1 MTSNQLSKELQISAE
16 ALSTRLQ
23 TAGLSVSGGLDA
35 ELSEAQIQAVR
46 DGTSAEVVRHIRAPI
61 PLKELAD
68 LLKVKPNILIMQLM
82 KMNIFATFSDKIELK
97 YAQALGRIK
106 NVRIEPEP
114 KAESPKPPIPH
125 EDPSKEVKKKKLGDP
140 VPEDRSD
147 ELIPRPP
154 VVTILGHVDHGK
166 TTLLDAIR
174 NTRVAASESGG
185 ITQHIGAYMVSTNDK
200 EIAFIDTPG
209 HAAFTAMRARGAN
222 VTDIAII
229 VVAAD
234 DGVKPQTIE
243 AIQHARAAGVTI
255 MVAITKIDL
264 PNANLNRVYGQ
275 LQQQDLA
282 PEALGGKTI
291 CCPVSAVRGDGL
303 SDLLGMI
310 VLQSDMMEL
319 KANHKKKA
327 TGFVL
332 EARMEP
338 GMGPVATG
346 LVKQG
351 TLKVGDAV
359 VCGEAWGKT
368 KALIND
374 RGIKVRTAG
383 PSFAIQILGL
393 TCVPEAGAE
402 FMVVDSD
409 REARKISE
417 ERVAAARDTSLAA
430 PKRGI
435 SLDVFMSQSAVS
447 TKVELTVVLRADVQ
461 GSAEALKQALMEIR
475 SEKVSLRFV
484 LIGVGGITANDI
496 LLSKAS
502 KAIILGFH
510 VSPESGV
517 AKLAKHEGVEIR
529 LYSIIYEMID
539 DIRRAMAGLLEPLS
553 RESVLGQAEVKQV
566 FKLNKKGVVAGC
578 LVTSGRITSRARA
591 RVRRLNEVVFEGAVA
606 SLRRFQSDAA
616 EVRDGQECGIR
627 LDGFSNVQTGDVIEA
642 YEVQKIAQ
650 EL

>member
-1 MTSNQLSKELQISAE
+1 VFKTI
-16 ALSTRLQ
+16 TD
-23 TAGLSVSGGLDA
+23 VID
-35 ELSEAQIQAVR
+35 
-46 DGTSAEVVRHIRAPI
+46 
-61 PLKELAD
+61 LK
-68 LLKVKPNILIMQLM
+68 
-82 KMNIFATFSDKIELK
+82 S
-97 YAQALGRIK
+97 AQALGAQFLF
-106 NVRIEPEP
+106 RIEAEAKVEP
-114 KAESPKPPIPH
+114 PKPPPPP
-125 EDPSKEVKKKKLGDP
+125 EKPKEPRKKKVEEPKP
-140 VPEDRSD
+140 VDRSA
-147 ELIPRPP
+147 ELVARPP

-166 TTLLDAIR
+166 TTLLDTIR
-174 NTRVAASESGG
+174 KTRVAAGESGG
-185 ITQHIGAYMVSTNDK
+185 ITQHIGAYMVASNDR

-222 VTDIAII
+222 VTDIAVI

-275 LQQQDLA
+275 LQQLDLA
-282 PEALGGKTI
+282 PEALGGTTV

-303 SDLLGMI
+303 ADLLGMI
-310 VLQSDMMEL
+310 HLQADVLEL
-319 KANHKKKA
+319 KANPHVKA
-327 TGFVL
+327 SGFVL

-359 VCGEAWGKT
+359 VCGEAWGKV

-374 RGIKVRTAG
+374 RGIKIRTAG
-383 PSFAIQILGL
+383 PSHAIQLLGL
-393 TCVPEAGAE
+393 TRVPDAGAE
-402 FMVVDSD
+402 FLVVESD
-409 REARKISE
+409 REAKTLAEQRIAE
-417 ERVAAARDTSLAA
+417 ARTTSLSA
-430 PKRGI
+430 PKRGL
-435 SLDVFMSQSAVS
+435 SLESFMSQSS
-447 TKVELTVVLRADVQ
+447 TATIPELLVVLRADVQ
-461 GSAEALKQALMEIR
+461 GSAEALEQALKEIK
-475 SEKVSLRFV
+475 SDKVVLRIA
-484 LIGVGGITANDI
+484 LSGVGSITTNDI
-496 LLSKAS
+496 LLAKAS
-502 KAIILGFH
+502 RAIILGFH

-539 DIRRAMAGLLEPLS
+539 DIRRAMAGLLEPLL
-553 RESVLGQAEVKQV
+553 RETVLGKAEIKQV
-566 FKLNKKGVVAGC
+566 FHLNRKGVVAGC
-578 LVTSGRITSRARA
+578 LVVGGRITSRARA
-591 RVRRLNEVVFEGAVA
+591 RVRRQSDIVYEGSVS

-627 LDGFSNVQTGDVIEA
+627 LDNFNAVLAGDVIEA

>member
-1 MTSNQLSKELQISAE
+1 MTLRELAEELKLPAETLALRILSAGQPAAGAADADLSDAQVLAARGGE
-16 ALSTRLQ
+16 A
-23 TAGLSVSGGLDA
+23 GG
-35 ELSEAQIQAVR
+35 IYRVH
-46 DGTSAEVVRHIRAPI
+46 TPI
-61 PLKELAD
+61 PLKTLAEL
-68 LLKVKPNILIMQLM
+68 LGVKPNVLTMRLM
-82 KMNIFATFSDKIELK
+82 KLNVFASLSDKIELK
-97 YAQALGRIK
+97 TAQAVGAMFQF
-106 NVRIEPEP
+106 RIEPEV
-114 KAESPKPPIPH
+114 KVEAPKPPPPP
-125 EDPSKEVKKKKLGDP
+125 EKPKEPKKKKVEAPKP
-140 VPEDRSD
+140 VDRSA
-147 ELIPRPP
+147 EMAARPP

-174 NTRVAASESGG
+174 KTRVAAGESGG
-185 ITQHIGAYMVSTNDK
+185 ITQHIGAYMVTANDR

-222 VTDIAII
+222 VTDIAVI

-234 DGVKPQTIE
+234 DGIKPQTIE

-264 PNANLNRVYGQ
+264 PAANLNRVYGQ

-282 PEALGGKTI
+282 PEALGGTTV

-303 SDLLGMI
+303 ADLLGMI
-310 VLQSDMMEL
+310 QLQAEVLEL
-319 KANHKKKA
+319 KANPHTRA
-327 TGFVL
+327 SGFVL

-359 VCGEAWGKT
+359 VCGEAWGKV
-368 KALIND
+368 KALIDD

-383 PSFAIQILGL
+383 PSHAIQLLGL
-393 TCVPEAGAE
+393 TRVPEAGAE
-402 FMVVDSD
+402 FVVVESD
-409 REARKISE
+409 REAKATADQ
-417 ERVAAARDTSLAA
+417 RVADARAASLSA
-430 PKRGI
+430 PKRGL
-435 SLDVFMSQSAVS
+435 SLESFMSQAS
-447 TKVELTVVLRADVQ
+447 TAAIPELPVVLRADVQ
-461 GSAEALKQALMEIR
+461 GSAEALEQALTEIK
-475 SEKVSLRFV
+475 SEKVTLRVV
-484 LIGVGGITANDI
+484 LAGVGSITTNDI
-496 LLSKAS
+496 LLAKAS
-502 KAIILGFH
+502 RAIILGFH

-529 LYSIIYEMID
+529 LYSIIYEMTD
-539 DIRRAMAGLLEPLS
+539 DIRRAMAGLLEPLL
-553 RESVLGQAEVKQV
+553 RETVLGKAEIKQV
-566 FKLNKKGVVAGC
+566 FHLSRKGVVAGC
-578 LVTSGRITSRARA
+578 LVVSGRITSRARA
-591 RVRRLNEVVFEGAVA
+591 RVRRQGDIAYEGSVA

-627 LDGFSNVQTGDVIEA
+627 LENFNAVLAGDVIEA

>member
-1 MTSNQLSKELQISAE
+1 MTLHELIEELKLPAE
-16 ALSTRLQ
+16 TLTLRLQATGQPAAGAADAALS
-23 TAGLSVSGGLDA
+23 D
-35 ELSEAQIQAVR
+35 AQILAAR
-46 DGTSAEVVRHIRAPI
+46 GGEAGGIYRIHAPI
-61 PLKELAD
+61 PLKTLAEL
-68 LLKVKPNILIMQLM
+68 LGVKPNVLIMRLM
-82 KMNIFATFSDKIELK
+82 KMNVFKTITDVIDLK
-97 YAQALGRIK
+97 SAQALGAQFLF
-106 NVRIEPEP
+106 RIEAEAKVEP
-114 KAESPKPPIPH
+114 PKPPPPP
-125 EDPSKEVKKKKLGDP
+125 EKPKEPRKKKVEEPKP
-140 VPEDRSD
+140 VDRSA
-147 ELIPRPP
+147 ELVARPP

-166 TTLLDAIR
+166 TTLLDTIR
-174 NTRVAASESGG
+174 KTRVAAGESGG
-185 ITQHIGAYMVSTNDK
+185 ITQHIGAYMVASNDR

-222 VTDIAII
+222 VTDIAVI

-275 LQQQDLA
+275 LQQLDLA
-282 PEALGGKTI
+282 PEALGGTTV

-303 SDLLGMI
+303 ADLLGMI
-310 VLQSDMMEL
+310 HLQADVLEL
-319 KANHKKKA
+319 KANPHVKA
-327 TGFVL
+327 SGFVL

-359 VCGEAWGKT
+359 VCGEAWGKV

-374 RGIKVRTAG
+374 RGIKIRTAG
-383 PSFAIQILGL
+383 PSHAIQLLGL
-393 TCVPEAGAE
+393 TRVPDAGAE
-402 FMVVDSD
+402 FLVVESD
-409 REARKISE
+409 REAKTLAEQRIAE
-417 ERVAAARDTSLAA
+417 ARTTSLSA
-430 PKRGI
+430 PKRGL
-435 SLDVFMSQSAVS
+435 SLESFMSQSS
-447 TKVELTVVLRADVQ
+447 TATIPELLVVLRADVQ
-461 GSAEALKQALMEIR
+461 GSAEALEQALKEIK
-475 SEKVSLRFV
+475 SDKVVLRIA
-484 LIGVGGITANDI
+484 LSGVGSITTNDI
-496 LLSKAS
+496 LLAKAS
-502 KAIILGFH
+502 RAIILGFH

-539 DIRRAMAGLLEPLS
+539 DIRRAMAGLLEPLL
-553 RESVLGQAEVKQV
+553 RETVLGKAEIKQV
-566 FKLNKKGVVAGC
+566 FHLNRKGVVAGC
-578 LVTSGRITSRARA
+578 LVVGGRITSRARA
-591 RVRRLNEVVFEGAVA
+591 RVRRQSDIVYEGSVS

-627 LDGFSNVQTGDVIEA
+627 LDNFNAVLAGDVIEA

>member
-1 MTSNQLSKELQISAE
+1 MTLHELIEELKLPVETLTLRLQATGQPAAGAADA
-16 ALSTRLQ
+16 ALS
-23 TAGLSVSGGLDA
+23 D
-35 ELSEAQIQAVR
+35 AQILAAR
-46 DGTSAEVVRHIRAPI
+46 GGEAGGIYRIHAPI
-61 PLKELAD
+61 PLKTLAEL
-68 LLKVKPNILIMQLM
+68 LGVKPNVLIMRLM
-82 KMNIFATFSDKIELK
+82 KMNVFKTITDVIDLK
-97 YAQALGRIK
+97 SAQALGAQFLF
-106 NVRIEPEP
+106 RIEAEAKVEP
-114 KAESPKPPIPH
+114 PKPPPPP
-125 EDPSKEVKKKKLGDP
+125 EKPKEPRKKKVEEPKP
-140 VPEDRSD
+140 VDRSA
-147 ELIPRPP
+147 ELVARPP

-166 TTLLDAIR
+166 TTLLDTIR
-174 NTRVAASESGG
+174 KTRVAAGESGG
-185 ITQHIGAYMVSTNDK
+185 ITQHIGAYMVASNDR

-222 VTDIAII
+222 VTDIAVI

-275 LQQQDLA
+275 LQQLDLA
-282 PEALGGKTI
+282 PEALGGTTV

-303 SDLLGMI
+303 ADLLGMI
-310 VLQSDMMEL
+310 HLQADVLEL
-319 KANHKKKA
+319 KANPHVKA
-327 TGFVL
+327 SGFVL

-359 VCGEAWGKT
+359 VCGEAWGKV

-374 RGIKVRTAG
+374 RGIKIRTAG
-383 PSFAIQILGL
+383 PSHAIQLLGL
-393 TCVPEAGAE
+393 TRVPDAGAE
-402 FMVVDSD
+402 FLVVESD
-409 REARKISE
+409 REAKTLAEQRIAE
-417 ERVAAARDTSLAA
+417 ARTTSLSA
-430 PKRGI
+430 PKRGL
-435 SLDVFMSQSAVS
+435 SLESFMSQSS
-447 TKVELTVVLRADVQ
+447 TATIPELLVVLRADVQ
-461 GSAEALKQALMEIR
+461 GSAEALEQALKEIK
-475 SEKVSLRFV
+475 SDKVVLRIA
-484 LIGVGGITANDI
+484 LSGVGSITTNDI
-496 LLSKAS
+496 LLAKAS
-502 KAIILGFH
+502 RAIILGFH

-539 DIRRAMAGLLEPLS
+539 DIRRAMAGLLEPLL
-553 RESVLGQAEVKQV
+553 RETVLGKAEIKQV
-566 FKLNKKGVVAGC
+566 FHLNRKGVVAGC
-578 LVTSGRITSRARA
+578 LVVGGRITSRARA
-591 RVRRLNEVVFEGAVA
+591 RVRRQSDIVYEGSVS

-627 LDGFSNVQTGDVIEA
+627 LDNFNAVLAGDVIEA